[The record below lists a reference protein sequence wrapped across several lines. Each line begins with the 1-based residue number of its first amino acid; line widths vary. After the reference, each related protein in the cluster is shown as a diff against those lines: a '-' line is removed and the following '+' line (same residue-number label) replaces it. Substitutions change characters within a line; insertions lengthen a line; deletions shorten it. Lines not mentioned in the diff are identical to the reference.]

1 MSERSSRAGL
11 RHVLWLV
18 ILVTP
23 AAAYGQAT
31 SLFPPSLAITNYE
44 RILVGEQEALEAGA
58 FVARV
63 SDTTAGWY
71 NPAGLALVENSGIG
85 ASATGYEYDSIS
97 LEGLQRSSGT
107 SSLTQLPS
115 FLGAA
120 LGKDV
125 LHSDFW
131 RIGFS
136 ISKPISWSQSLGGG
150 TESAP
155 RIAYSSGVDFSTLLP
170 TISVAL
176 APARS
181 LRIGAGVGIAITTL
195 SEVQTISA
203 QNLTTT
209 TANAFLR
216 DLQAGGSI
224 WNLTGNLGLQWDILQ
239 NLMLGVT
246 VRFPGLKITSSGS
259 IIGQNVDN
267 NGAIWSQRFF
277 RDEDASFDFK
287 LPWDVNFGLAWNS
300 RVFGVEAD
308 LRYHS
313 AISSYAMFDS
323 AQPVQ
328 IVTTAPNGTP
338 VVTNQPFPTVQ
349 NGAKQVWNWA
359 IGGRVNITEAWS
371 VHAGFFSDYSPTDT
385 NHQDF
390 FRAVNMYG
398 FTTGARLAGEHL
410 SGSLG
415 FALNWGSSNQFTV
428 GDPSTGQTTTTR
440 LSIVSYYLLYAIAY
454 KF

>member
-1 MSERSSRAGL
+1 VREGTPRRLGRAT
-11 RHVLWLV
+11 WLV

-23 AAAYGQAT
+23 AAGYAQNT
-31 SLFPPSLAITNYE
+31 SLFPPSVAITNYE

-63 SDTTAGWY
+63 SDTTASWY
-71 NPAGLALVENSGIG
+71 NPAGLALVENTGLG

-97 LEGLQRSSGT
+97 LQGVQRSSGT

-115 FLGAA
+115 FLGAV

-150 TESAP
+150 TEGAP
-155 RIAYSSGVDFSTLLP
+155 RLSYSSSVDFSTLLP

-176 APARS
+176 APARG
-181 LRIGAGVGIAITTL
+181 LRVGAGVGIAITSL

-203 QNLTTT
+203 QNLATT

-216 DLQAGGSI
+216 DLQANGSI
-224 WNLTGNLGLQWDILQ
+224 WNLTGNLGLQWDITQ

-259 IIGQNVDN
+259 IVAQNVDN
-267 NGAIWSQRFF
+267 NGTFWSQRFF
-277 RDEDASFDFK
+277 RDEDAAFDFK
-287 LPWDVNFGLAWNS
+287 LPWDVNFGLGWSSPA
-300 RVFGVEAD
+300 FGVEAD

-313 AISSYAMFDS
+313 AVSSYAMFDS
-323 AQPVQ
+323 QQTVQ
-328 IVTTAPNGTP
+328 IVTTAANGTP
-338 VVTNQPFPTVQ
+338 VVTAQPFPTVQ
-349 NGAKQVWNWA
+349 NGAKVVWNWA
-359 IGGRVNITEAWS
+359 IGGRVNVSEAWS
-371 VHAGFFSDYSPTDT
+371 VHAGFFSDYSPTDP

-390 FRAVNMYG
+390 YRAVNMYG
-398 FTTGARLAGEHL
+398 FTTGVRLAGAHL

-415 FALNWGSSNQFTV
+415 FALNWGSSNPFTV
-428 GDPSTGQTTTTR
+428 GDPSTGQSTTTK

>member
-1 MSERSSRAGL
+1 MPAPQHGL
-11 RHVLWLV
+11 RRVVWLV
-18 ILVTP
+18 SLIVP
-23 AAAYGQAT
+23 AAGYAQNT
-31 SLFPPSLAITNYE
+31 SLFPPSAAITNYE

-71 NPAGLALVENSGIG
+71 NPAGLALVENTGIA
-85 ASATGYEYDSIS
+85 ASATGYEFDVLS
-97 LEGLQRSSGT
+97 LEGLQRSTGSA
-107 SSLTQLPS
+107 SLNQLPS
-115 FLGAA
+115 FLGAV

-150 TESAP
+150 SESAP
-155 RIAYSSGVDFSTLLP
+155 RISYSSNVDFSTLSP
-170 TISVAL
+170 MVSVAL
-176 APARS
+176 ALSHS
-181 LRIGAGVGIAITTL
+181 LRVGAGVGIAITSL

-209 TANAFLR
+209 AAGAFLR
-216 DLQAGGSI
+216 DLEAGGSI
-224 WNLTGNLGLQWDILQ
+224 WNLTGNLGLQWDITQ
-239 NLMLGVT
+239 NLMLGVM

-259 IIGQNVDN
+259 IIAQNVDN
-267 NGAIWSQRFF
+267 NGTLWSQRFF
-277 RDEDASFDFK
+277 RDRDASFDFK
-287 LPWDVNFGLAWNS
+287 LPWDVNFGLGWKS

-323 AQPVQ
+323 QQTVEV
-328 IVTTAPNGTP
+328 VTTAPNGTP

-349 NGAKQVWNWA
+349 NGAKPVWNWA
-359 IGGRVNITEAWS
+359 IGGRVNFGEAWS
-371 VHAGFFSDYSPTDT
+371 VHAGFFSDYSPTDP

-390 FRAVNMYG
+390 YRAVNMYG
-398 FTTGARLAGEHL
+398 FTTGARIAGEHL

-415 FALNWGSSNQFTV
+415 FALNWGSSNSFTV
-428 GDPSTGQTTTTR
+428 GDPVTGQQVTTK
-440 LSIVSYYLLYAIAY
+440 LSITSFYLLYAIAY